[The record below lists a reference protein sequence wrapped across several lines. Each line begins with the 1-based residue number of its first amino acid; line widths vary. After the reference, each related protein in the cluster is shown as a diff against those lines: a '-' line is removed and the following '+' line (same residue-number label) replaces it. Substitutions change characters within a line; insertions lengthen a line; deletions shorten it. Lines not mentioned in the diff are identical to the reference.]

1 MTQDSADSMAT
12 FRSGYSSQLR
22 MARILAS
29 AALCVWAAVSA
40 QGSGVNL
47 IALLETYAAGRHDE
61 AITRAAALKD
71 LGPLRLQFVQQTPAW
86 IASDPAKAEARRAAV
101 AGFIVELAGARLEDD
116 WGRLSD
122 LIEWTCAQILRSAG
136 PPAEFERRWHMAT
149 TALAGRAR
157 VRVWLLGPYARLPHQ
172 KPVKRAPSKDD
183 PPSPLHLMH
192 AIERFPDD
200 PQFQLARVVA
210 WTWGRD
216 SEPMRNIRAEWQRN
230 IDRWAPARAPQ
241 LEAIASFEPLTR
253 VPEVAAESWIRIGL
267 IDVTVADHAAALKAF
282 ETALP
287 LARTPQLK
295 YLAHFL
301 AGRSHEVLQQPDEA
315 IAQYRRALD
324 AVPSAESATIALA
337 SLQFLRGDS
346 EPSIAMIEKRF
357 AATDPSADPGRL
369 MGYGAYLHWP
379 EIKAAMRAELK
390 K

>member
-1 MTQDSADSMAT
+1 
-12 FRSGYSSQLR
+12 

-29 AALCVWAAVSA
+29 AALCVWAAVSVSA
-40 QGSGVNL
+40 QSSGVNL
-47 IALLETYAAGRHDE
+47 IALLDIYAAGRHDE
-61 AITRAAALKD
+61 AIARAAALKD
-71 LGPLRLQFVQQTPAW
+71 LGPLRLQFVQQTPVW
-86 IASDPAKAEARRAAV
+86 IAGDPAKAEARRAAV
-101 AGFIVELAGARLEDD
+101 AGFVVELAGARLEDD

-136 PPAEFERRWHMAT
+136 PPTEFERRWHMAT

-157 VRVWLLGPYARLPHQ
+157 VRLWLLGPYARLPHQ
-172 KPVKRAPSKDD
+172 KPLNRPPSKDD

-216 SEPMRNIRAEWQRN
+216 DEPVRNVRRREDEYRP
-230 IDRWAPARAPQ
+230 RGYRPAQ
-241 LEAIASFEPLTR
+241 LEAITAFEPLTR
-253 VPEVAAESWIRIGL
+253 VPEVAAEAWIRTGL
-267 IDVTVADHAAALKAF
+267 IDVTVSDHAAALKAF
-282 ETALP
+282 EAALP

-324 AVPSAESATIALA
+324 VVPSAESATIALA

-357 AATDPSADPGRL
+357 AATDPSTDPGRL
-369 MGYGAYLHWP
+369 TGYGAYLHWP
-379 EIKAAMRAELK
+379 EITAAMRAELK